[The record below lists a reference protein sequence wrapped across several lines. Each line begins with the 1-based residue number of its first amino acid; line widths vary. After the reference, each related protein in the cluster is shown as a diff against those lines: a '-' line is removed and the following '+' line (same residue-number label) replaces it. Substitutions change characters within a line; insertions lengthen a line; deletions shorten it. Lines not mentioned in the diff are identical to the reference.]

1 MAKKKV
7 ETLPLSLDQKYEMI
21 ELNTSLAVMH
31 QCRLIHLS
39 KGTYYRHVKLSQ
51 ESEIRKKKQ
60 LIRTQQFEELKDE
73 IIQMF
78 ALDPSLG
85 TRRMTTQL
93 KRVGYK
99 INRKRVKRIMRENNL
114 ISRAPGPHTS
124 TPRKEHKIYPYLLRE
139 AKIEDVDQVWSTDIT
154 YVKVGNSF
162 MYVSAIIDWYS
173 RFIVAWDVS
182 NTLDVESPLK
192 ALDKA
197 LSTGRKPLIFNTDQ
211 GCQFTSERFTQKL
224 KDNNIRISMDSKGR
238 AIDNIYIERFW
249 RSLKYEWLNF
259 WDYQNGHQLHHA
271 VKDYIERYN
280 YLRTHQSLGD
290 ATPAEVYMGDISAP
304 VTFIKRKYQGEL
316 ISIKMI
322 CENLET
328 DQSTEVLEEE
338 KHH

>member
-1 MAKKKV
+1 
-7 ETLPLSLDQKYEMI
+7 LSLDQKYEMI

-31 QCRLIHLS
+31 QCRLIRLS
-39 KGTYYRHVKLSQ
+39 KGTYYRHVKLNQ
-51 ESEIRKKKQ
+51 ESETRKQKQ
-60 LIRTQQFEELKDE
+60 LIRAQQAQELKDE
-73 IIQMF
+73 IIQIF

-85 TRRMTTQL
+85 TRRMTSQL
-93 KRVGYK
+93 KRMDYK
-99 INRKRVKRIMRENNL
+99 VNRKRVKRIMRENNL
-114 ISRAPGPHTS
+114 VSRAPGPHTS

-139 AKIEDVDQVWSTDIT
+139 AQIEDVDQVWSTDIT
-154 YVKVGNSF
+154 YVKVGNNF

-173 RFIVAWDVS
+173 RFIVAWEVS

-192 ALDKA
+192 ALEKA

-224 KDNNIRISMDSKGR
+224 KDHDIKISMDSKGR

-259 WDYQNGHQLHHA
+259 WDYENGHQLHHA

-280 YLRTHQSLGD
+280 YLRTHQSLND
-290 ATPAEVYMGDISAP
+290 ATPAEVYMNGISAP

-316 ISIKMI
+316 VSIKMI
-322 CENLET
+322 CKNLAI
-328 DQSTEVLEEE
+328 DQSTEKLIED
-338 KHH
+338 

>member
-7 ETLPLSLDQKYEMI
+7 ETLSLSLDQKYEMI

-31 QCRLIHLS
+31 QCRLISLA
-39 KGTYYRHVKLSQ
+39 KATYYRRTKLAK
-51 ESEIRKKKQ
+51 ESEARKKKE
-60 LIRTQQFEELKDE
+60 LIRAQKDQELKDE
-73 IIQMF
+73 IIQIF
-78 ALDPSLG
+78 ALDPSMG

-93 KRVGYK
+93 KRFGYK

-114 ISRAPGPHTS
+114 MSRAPGPHTS

-173 RFIVAWDVS
+173 RFIIAWDVS

-192 ALDKA
+192 TLEKA

-211 GCQFTSERFTQKL
+211 GCQYTSERFTQKL
-224 KDNNIRISMDSKGR
+224 KDHDIQISMDSKGR

-259 WDYQNGHQLHHA
+259 WDYKNGHQLHHA

-280 YLRTHQSLGD
+280 YLRTHQSLSD

-304 VTFIKRKYQGEL
+304 VTFIKRKYQAEL
-316 ISIKMI
+316 VSIKVI
-322 CENLET
+322 CEDLAIEQLTEKPKEENL
-328 DQSTEVLEEE
+328 D
-338 KHH
+338 